1 VRTDLPTVAVVRLAR
16 TKEQQVRIG
25 ILGTGTLAAG
35 LGAGWSRAGH
45 EVVVAGRSAGKAR
58 ALADRLGTGVRAA
71 TPAEAVAGAGAVL
84 LAVAW
89 EGVED
94 ILRLAVPLAGA
105 VLIDPTNPVEHG
117 VGVVRVAGGGSAAE
131 RIAEL
136 TPGARVVKA
145 FHLFPAD
152 RWTDPPAGEP
162 PVTVAMCGDDPDALR
177 VAGELV
183 RAVGAVPAVL
193 GPLHRAR
200 QLEEV
205 AGFVIGLAFAGVD
218 PNAAIPR
225 VPTPVA
231 G

>member
-94 ILRLAVPLAGA
+94 ILRLA
-105 VLIDPTNPVEHG
+105 
-117 VGVVRVAGGGSAAE
+117 
-131 RIAEL
+131 
-136 TPGARVVKA
+136 
-145 FHLFPAD
+145 
-152 RWTDPPAGEP
+152 DPPAGES
-162 PVTVAMCGDDPDALR
+162 PVTVAMCGDDPDA
-177 VAGELV
+177 
-183 RAVGAVPAVL
+183 
-193 GPLHRAR
+193 
-200 QLEEV
+200 
-205 AGFVIGLAFAGVD
+205 
-218 PNAAIPR
+218 AIPR